1 MDDLG
6 RFPIRKHPRMGWY
19 DYRTAN
25 TYFVTICTW
34 QKRCLFGRPCTLNPA
49 GRWADVGFGQIPVHF
64 PGVTVEKWVVMPNH
78 VHALVTLTGDG
89 ASLSNVVGQYKSFV
103 SRKIHGSCPE
113 LRVWQTSFHD
123 HVVRNQQDYQR
134 IWAYIDGNPSN
145 WEKDCF
151 YLAAG
156 E

>member
-1 MDDLG
+1 
-6 RFPIRKHPRMGWY
+6 
-19 DYRTAN
+19 
-25 TYFVTICTW
+25 
-34 QKRCLFGRPCTLNPA
+34 
-49 GRWADVGFGQIPVHF
+49 
-64 PGVTVEKWVVMPNH
+64 
-78 VHALVTLTGDG
+78 